1 MLKKVAL
8 ANVNTGK
15 VSSLVVDTD
24 DDSKA
29 VSGSGKATNEHA
41 KVTTIDGLDEIF
53 IGSPLRGRA
62 SRISRFFFWRCPM
75 FAKEYPDSKKFELQA
90 NRVKSPKYRGII
102 AEVSYQISIGE
113 KVSDALSLFEDE
125 FGPEIIAL
133 IRAGEESEDYQ
144 KFLLRLENLPKNS

>member
-41 KVTTIDGLDEIF
+41 KVTTIDGLDEI
-53 IGSPLRGRA
+53 IHRLTTKRA
-62 SRISRFFFWRCPM
+62 SVEDKSVLFSGVARCLQRNIPTV
-75 FAKEYPDSKKFELQA
+75 KSFELQA

-113 KVSDALSLFEDE
+113 IGFESLSR
-125 FGPEIIAL
+125 P
-133 IRAGEESEDYQ
+133 AGG
-144 KFLLRLENLPKNS
+144 